1 MRLGAACDW
10 VIRAA
15 IRIRNP
21 HDALGD
27 LGVMLEKASLM
38 LLIHWAKVSYISLM
52 LGRGVTRVEAGG
64 LLGFLFPPMMSLF
77 FFS

>member
-27 LGVMLEKASLM
+27 LDVMLEKTSLM
-38 LLIHWAKVSYISLM
+38 LLIHLAKVSYISLM
-52 LGRGVTRVEAGG
+52 LGRGETWVGVGD
-64 LLGFLFPPMMSLF
+64 LLDFLFLPALSLLF
-77 FFS
+77 FP

>member
-27 LGVMLEKASLM
+27 FDAMLERTSLI

-52 LGRGVTRVEAGG
+52 LGRGVNRVEVGV
-64 LLGFLFPPMMSLF
+64 S
-77 FFS
+77 

>member
-27 LGVMLEKASLM
+27 LDVMLEKTSRM
-38 LLIHWAKVSYISLM
+38 LLIHWAKAPYIFLTPGM
-52 LGRGVTRVEAGG
+52 GVARVEAGG
-64 LLGFLFPPMMSLF
+64 FLGFLFTPTLNFF

>member
-1 MRLGAACDW
+1 MGAACDW

-27 LGVMLEKASLM
+27 FAAILERTSLM
-38 LLIHWAKVSYISLM
+38 QLIHWVRVSYISLM
-52 LGRGVTRVEAGG
+52 LGEGGTRVGVGG
-64 LLGFLFPPMMSLF
+64 LLDFLFLPVLSF
-77 FFS
+77 FFFP